1 MNVMRKIGGWG
12 REECDGWRGKG
23 WETPATLCMA
33 VIKPKTSFFQVK
45 PLLAVW
51 RAGEE
56 LKDKDVSVPQI
67 I

>member
-1 MNVMRKIGGWG
+1 MGRGGKNVMGGEG
-12 REECDGWRGKG
+12 RDRRL
-23 WETPATLCMA
+23 PATLCMA
-33 VIKPKTSFFQVK
+33 VIKPKTSVLQVK